1 MQMQHLRSSGC
12 CPFYPLPAVWGFSG
26 FFFSGHPFLQLLP
39 GENLWKPLILP
50 KPTAV
55 PQGQHMLL
63 VIKGTLQVSELWTN
77 FQECEYQAFDSTSTG
92 WEYLTSL
99 VTMRPTGCLDIV
111 RKPTGCEAA
120 QSSTGL
126 TMPKEAFILSR
137 IYNIVQNTRTKK
149 PLKVYLFSWPLS
161 DMLHGNTL

>member
-12 CPFYPLPAVWGFSG
+12 YPVYPLTAVWGFSG

-55 PQGQHMLL
+55 PQGQHVPL
-63 VIKGTLQVSELWTN
+63 VIKGTLQVLELWTN

-92 WEYLTSL
+92 WAYLTSL

-120 QSSTGL
+120 QSSIGL
-126 TMPKEAFILSR
+126 TMPKEVFILSR
-137 IYNIVQNTRTKK
+137 IHNIVQNTRTKK
-149 PLKVYLFSWPLS
+149 
-161 DMLHGNTL
+161 NN